1 MNEITL
7 SKKQVDYIV
16 DQLAVKIM
24 GLQGGLMTTEQK
36 AKQLG
41 IKPDTLRKKARE
53 GKIDAEKIGDTNQS
67 RLMFTIEA
75 TIR

>member
-7 SKKQVDYIV
+7 SKKQMDYIV
-16 DQLAVKIM
+16 DQLAVKIL
-24 GLQGGLMTTEQK
+24 GLSSGLMTTEQK

-41 IKPDTLRKKARE
+41 ISERTLRRKARE
-53 GKIDAEKIGDTNQS
+53 GRIDAEKSGDSNQS
-67 RLMFTIEA
+67 RLMFRIEA

>member
-16 DQLAVKIM
+16 DQLAVKIL
-24 GLQGGLMTTEQK
+24 GLQDGLMTTEQK

-53 GKIDAEKIGDTNQS
+53 GKIDAEKIGDSNQS

>member
-24 GLQGGLMTTEQK
+24 GLQSGLMTTEQK

-53 GKIDAEKIGDTNQS
+53 GRIDAEKIGDSSQS

>member
-1 MNEITL
+1 MNEIML

-24 GLQGGLMTTEQK
+24 GLQSGLMTTEQK

-53 GKIDAEKIGDTNQS
+53 GRIDAEKIGDSSQS

>member
-53 GKIDAEKIGDTNQS
+53 GKIDAEKIGNSNQS

>member
-24 GLQGGLMTTEQK
+24 GLQSGLMTTEEK

-53 GKIDAEKIGDTNQS
+53 GRIDAEKIGDSSQS

>member
-16 DQLAVKIM
+16 DQLAIKIM
-24 GLQGGLMTTEQK
+24 GLEGGLMTTEQK

-53 GKIDAEKIGDTNQS
+53 GRIDAEKSGDSNQS
-67 RLMFTIEA
+67 RLMFRIEA

>member
-16 DQLAVKIM
+16 DQLAVKIL

-53 GKIDAEKIGDTNQS
+53 GRIDAEKIGDSNQS

>member
-24 GLQGGLMTTEQK
+24 GLQSGLMTTEQK

-53 GKIDAEKIGDTNQS
+53 GKIDAEKIGNSNQS

>member
-16 DQLAVKIM
+16 DQLAVKIL
-24 GLQGGLMTTEQK
+24 GLQSGLMTTEQK

-53 GKIDAEKIGDTNQS
+53 GKIDAEKIGDSNQS

>member
-16 DQLAVKIM
+16 DQLAMKIL
-24 GLQGGLMTTEQK
+24 GLEGGLMTTEQK

-53 GKIDAEKIGDTNQS
+53 GKIDAEKSGDSNQS
-67 RLMFTIEA
+67 RLMFRIEA

>member
-53 GKIDAEKIGDTNQS
+53 GKIDAEKIGDSNQS

>member
-16 DQLAVKIM
+16 DQLAIKIM
-24 GLQGGLMTTEQK
+24 GLEGGLMTTEQK

-53 GKIDAEKIGDTNQS
+53 GRIDAEKSGDSNQS
-67 RLMFTIEA
+67 RLMFKIEA

>member
-24 GLQGGLMTTEQK
+24 GLQSGLMTTEQK

-53 GKIDAEKIGDTNQS
+53 GKIDAEKIGDSNQS

>member
-24 GLQGGLMTTEQK
+24 GLQSGLMTTEQK

-53 GKIDAEKIGDTNQS
+53 GRIDAEKIGDSNQS

>member
-16 DQLAVKIM
+16 DQLAVKIL

-53 GKIDAEKIGDTNQS
+53 GKIDAEKSGDTNQS
-67 RLMFTIEA
+67 RLMFKIEA

>member
-16 DQLAVKIM
+16 DQLAVRIM
-24 GLQGGLMTTEQK
+24 GLQSGLMTTEQK

-53 GKIDAEKIGDTNQS
+53 GKIDAEKIGDSNQS

>member
-16 DQLAVKIM
+16 DQLAVKIL
-24 GLQGGLMTTEQK
+24 GLSSGLMTTEQK

-41 IKPDTLRKKARE
+41 ISERTLRRKARE
-53 GKIDAEKIGDTNQS
+53 GRIDAEKSGDSNQS
-67 RLMFTIEA
+67 RLMFKIEA

>member
-24 GLQGGLMTTEQK
+24 GLQSGLMTTEQK

-53 GKIDAEKIGDTNQS
+53 GKIDAEKIGDSSQS